1 MPFYKNSYPTI
12 DTHLIS
18 LFVCL
23 PDGNVLSMTRKEP
36 VGVVAAIIPWNYPV
50 LMAAWKMGPAL
61 AAGCT
66 MVLKPAEQTP
76 LTALVLAQL
85 VKEVNFPNSSKIL
98 LVLKWLLL

>member
-1 MPFYKNSYPTI
+1 MC
-12 DTHLIS
+12 
-18 LFVCL
+18 V
-23 PDGNVLSMTRKEP
+23 TRKEP

-85 VKEVNFPNSSKIL
+85 VKEVHIPGISLYAVKG
-98 LVLKWLLL
+98 